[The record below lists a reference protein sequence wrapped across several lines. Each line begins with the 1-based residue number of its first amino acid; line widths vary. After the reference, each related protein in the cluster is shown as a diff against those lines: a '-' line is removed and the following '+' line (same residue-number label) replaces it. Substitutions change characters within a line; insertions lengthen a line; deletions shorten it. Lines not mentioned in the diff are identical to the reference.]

1 MKYKTKYTTENSST
15 KTTIHPIFR
24 NWFCFDTIEASKD
37 WSKEWLKNVE
47 DEPEMNIEIIGDLP

>member
-1 MKYKTKYTTENSST
+1 MKYTTKYTTGNPST

-24 NWFCFDTIEASKD
+24 NWFSFDTTEESKD

-47 DEPEMNIEIIGDLP
+47 DEPEITIEIELP